1 MRKLQKTDVQ
11 KKREERFQRR
21 TSSPIRSIA
30 LTVVMFSNADDDE
43 NKNARLRIEDLLD
56 KFQRLEGMAKADSRY
71 KGSVVETHK
80 SGIIRYEH
88 RSPSFQL
95 RQEIDRFLAK
105 YPPPYARTAAPL
117 KQRRTLYDY
126 ETREAEVAYGLLALY
141 EAGLIDRLRRCDCKQ
156 NMYFARSNQ
165 KRCSAACGRKKLQ
178 DTPHFK
184 TYRALYAQE
193 QYWTAKARDLL
204 FRIKNF
210 SRSREDQSTKSQHE
224 TRYKA
229 ALQKAA
235 AARRKRDKPNGEAK

>member
-1 MRKLQKTDVQ
+1 MRKLQQTDVQ

-43 NKNARLRIEDLLD
+43 NKDARLRIEDLLD
-56 KFQRLEGMAKADSRY
+56 KFQRLEGMAKAESRY

-105 YPPPYARTAAPL
+105 YPRPYARTAAPL

-141 EAGLIDRLRRCDCKQ
+141 GAGLIKRLHRCDCGQKF
-156 NMYFARSNQ
+156 FARPNQ
-165 KRCSAACGRKKLQ
+165 KWCSAKCCHKKLQ
-178 DTPHFK
+178 KTPQFK
-184 TYRALYAQE
+184 KYRKCYAKE
-193 QYWTAKARDLL
+193 QYWSAKARDLSAE
-204 FRIKNF
+204 IKNL
-210 SRSREDQSTKSQHE
+210 SQSREDQRKKPQLE
-224 TRYKA
+224 MRRNA

-235 AARRKRDKPNGEAK
+235 AAKRKRDKLRGKAK